1 MELGDEIISV
11 NGQRLRGL
19 TMTQAK
25 SIISSGP
32 LNMDLLISRTSL
44 KKSNAENEY
53 NESHSREKKSKETR
67 FSLDKQNDFE
77 SSNEQDKN
85 NQKRLFQKNCHS
97 INNKLLRKAIISY
110 AEKSSLSSSGT
121 GSISGDEEETI
132 LTSTNF
138 CTLPRRPRS
147 AICTFHTIVF
157 EKGPG
162 KKGLGFTIVGGKDS
176 PRGAI
181 GIFIKSIL
189 DNGQAAEDGRLKEGE
204 ISCFIIFSDLISGS
218 LQKVEVFF

>member
-1 MELGDEIISV
+1 
-11 NGQRLRGL
+11 
-19 TMTQAK
+19 MTQAK
-25 SIISSGP
+25 HVISSGP
-32 LNMDLLISRTSL
+32 LHMDLVVSKARNKEMDCDDKMKPDRSCV
-44 KKSNAENEY
+44 NE
-53 NESHSREKKSKETR
+53 KQDDA
-67 FSLDKQNDFE
+67 DK
-77 SSNEQDKN
+77 
-85 NQKRLFQKNCHS
+85 KRLFQKNCHS

-110 AEKSSLSSSGT
+110 AEKASLSSS
-121 GSISGDEEETI
+121 SASGDEEDSI
-132 LTSTNF
+132 LSSTNF

-189 DNGQAAEDGRLKEGE
+189 ESGQAAEDGRLREGK
-204 ISCFIIFSDLISGS
+204 ISDYLLLILGITLFRSG
-218 LQKVEVFF
+218 LVDPP

>member
-11 NGQRLRGL
+11 NGQGLRGL

-25 SIISSGP
+25 HVISSGP
-32 LNMDLLISRTSL
+32 LNMDLLVFKTGTRNKSDLESDIDYEDSKKL
-44 KKSNAENEY
+44 KQ
-53 NESHSREKKSKETR
+53 ETR
-67 FSLDKQNDFE
+67 FFIEKQEELEQGHDLDKNT
-77 SSNEQDKN
+77 
-85 NQKRLFQKNCHS
+85 QKRLFQKNCHS

-110 AEKSSLSSSGT
+110 AEKASLSSS
-121 GSISGDEEETI
+121 SVSGDEEETI
-132 LTSTNF
+132 LSSTNF

-189 DNGQAAEDGRLKEGE
+189 DNGQAAEDGRLREGKKS
-204 ISCFIIFSDLISGS
+204 ISLLSFGRT
-218 LQKVEVFF
+218 